1 MKPWL
6 QYSLVRLVSFAVAL
20 GVLLLV
26 GVEWWLAAIL
36 AAVIGLCVSYIFFGK
51 LRDAVARDFAERRAA
66 PPEDSDADVED
77 ADVDS
82 RAEVAE
88 ADASSESADIAN
100 NTEGSR
106 EPRIQ

>member
-6 QYSLVRLVSFAVAL
+6 QYSIVRLLIFAVAL
-20 GVLLLV
+20 GVLMLV

-51 LRDAVARDFAERRAA
+51 LRDTVTRDLAARRAA

-77 ADVDS
+77 AQV
-82 RAEVAE
+82 
-88 ADASSESADIAN
+88 DASGD
-100 NTEGSR
+100 TR
-106 EPRIQ
+106 P

>member
-1 MKPWL
+1 MA
-6 QYSLVRLVSFAVAL
+6 F

-51 LRDAVARDFAERRAA
+51 LRDAVARDLAARRAA

-82 RAEVAE
+82 RAEAE
-88 ADASSESADIAN
+88 SRVEPVGTSGDAQRTSLIEDADIATS
-100 NTEGSR
+100 TEDSR
-106 EPRIQ
+106 ESRS

>member
-1 MKPWL
+1 VKPWL
-6 QYSLVRLVSFAVAL
+6 QYSLIRVVSFAVAF

-51 LRDAVARDFAERRAA
+51 LRDAVARDLAARRAA
-66 PPEDSDADVED
+66 PPEDSDADAED

-82 RAEVAE
+82 RAEVSPRAE
-88 ADASSESADIAN
+88 AADAAD
-100 NTEGSR
+100 
-106 EPRIQ
+106 PRGEARP